1 MKPSEKRLL
10 IILLSL
16 LVLGA
21 GVVSVDIYTDKRD
34 ELETEKQRL
43 ELEWVEI
50 DALFEEK
57 ETWELRANW
66 LEQNQPPFTST
77 EAASQQVFNDALAEN
92 RRGIVTSKQT
102 LLPIEEND
110 DYVQAGVALT
120 ATGELAAI
128 FRWIYDITRPTS
140 FRSVR
145 NLTLRPDQE
154 DPAQVV
160 AQFEILRW
168 YAPPTT

>member
-1 MKPSEKRLL
+1 MKKSEKRLL
-10 IILLSL
+10 TILLSL

-21 GVVSVDIYTDKRD
+21 LVISFDVYTDKRD
-34 ELETEKQRL
+34 ELIAEQQRL

-66 LEQNQPPFTST
+66 LTQNQPPFTST
-77 EAASQQVFNDALAEN
+77 EAASQEIFNEALAEN
-92 RRGIVTSKQT
+92 RKGIVTSKQT
-102 LLPIEEND
+102 LLPIEETD
-110 DYVQAGVALT
+110 VFVQAGVALT

-140 FRSVR
+140 FRSIR

-154 DPAQVV
+154 DPEKVV
-160 AQFEILRW
+160 AQFELLRW
-168 YAPPTT
+168 YAPPTS